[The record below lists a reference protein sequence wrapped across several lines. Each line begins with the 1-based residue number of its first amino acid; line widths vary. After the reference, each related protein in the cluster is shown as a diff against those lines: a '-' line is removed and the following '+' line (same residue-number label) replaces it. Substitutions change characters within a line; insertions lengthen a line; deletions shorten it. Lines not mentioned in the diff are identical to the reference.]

1 MVPQLVGFAKD
12 LPLIGYLVCISPSL
26 ESLRFSTCSSLP
38 LGNSIPFPGYL
49 ITKASLQLWLTRFIF
64 NCSQQLWCTWSQ
76 QHVTDKNLTL
86 NNIVHAC
93 TYFNQ
98 PFLIRYDLKYLHTLL
113 SVNCF
118 HISFWQFYNAPRLLK
133 VWLLL
138 KCAVPK
144 SINYP
149 PHRRS
154 LIDFPS
160 LPGLKTVQFSFKLPF
175 KSFGFWDPPLVQNF
189 QWPSLG

>member
-12 LPLIGYLVCISPSL
+12 SPLIGYLVCISPFL
-26 ESLRFSTCSSLP
+26 ESPRFSTCSSLP
-38 LGNSIPFPGYL
+38 LGIQSPFKV
-49 ITKASLQLWLTRFIF
+49 T
-64 NCSQQLWCTWSQ
+64 SQQRQASSYDSQ
-76 QHVTDKNLTL
+76 DLFSIALSNYGAHGVNSMWLIKISHW
-86 NNIVHAC
+86 IVHAC

-98 PFLIRYDLKYLHTLL
+98 PFLIRYDLKHLHTLL
-113 SVNCF
+113 SVICF
-118 HISFWQFYNAPRLLK
+118 QISFWQFYHAPRLLK

-138 KCAVPK
+138 ICAVLK

-154 LIDFPS
+154 LLDFPS
-160 LPGLKTVQFSFKLPF
+160 LPGLKTVQFRFKLPF